1 MILLYKKLSGIIQEV
16 TMEKSDERLNTFII
30 FAVFM
35 VTLLFMARV
44 ISLVLSLHINFRM
57 RLAFDFKTK
66 RHNDKG
72 KMEDKKR
79 R

>member
-1 MILLYKKLSGIIQEV
+1 VILLYKKLNGIIQEV
-16 TMEKSDERLNTFII
+16 MMEKSDERLNTFII

-44 ISLVLSLHINFRM
+44 ISLVLSQNINFRM

-66 RHNDKG
+66 GQNDKR
-72 KMEDKKR
+72 KMEDKK
-79 R
+79 

>member
-1 MILLYKKLSGIIQEV
+1 
-16 TMEKSDERLNTFII
+16 MEKSDERLNTFII

-44 ISLVLSLHINFRM
+44 ISLVLSQHINLRM

-66 RHNDKG
+66 GQNEKG

>member
-1 MILLYKKLSGIIQEV
+1 
-16 TMEKSDERLNTFII
+16 MEKSDERLNTFII

-44 ISLVLSLHINFRM
+44 ISLVLGQHINFRM
-57 RLAFDFKTK
+57 RLALDFKTK
-66 RHNDKG
+66 GQNDKRNTQ
-72 KMEDKKR
+72 DRKR

>member
-1 MILLYKKLSGIIQEV
+1 
-16 TMEKSDERLNTFII
+16 MEKSDERLNSFII

-35 VTLLFMARV
+35 VTLLFIARV
-44 ISLVLSLHINFRM
+44 ISLVLSQHINFRM

-66 RHNDKG
+66 GQNEKG

>member
-35 VTLLFMARV
+35 VTLLFVARV
-44 ISLVLSLHINFRM
+44 ISLVLSQHINFRM
-57 RLAFDFKTK
+57 RLALDFKTK
-66 RHNDKG
+66 GQTDKR
-72 KMEDKKR
+72 KIEDKK
-79 R
+79 

>member
-16 TMEKSDERLNTFII
+16 TMEKSDERLNTFMI

-35 VTLLFMARV
+35 VTLLFIARV
-44 ISLVLSLHINFRM
+44 ISLVLSQNINFRM

-66 RHNDKG
+66 GQKDKG
-72 KMEDKKR
+72 KIEDKK
-79 R
+79 